1 MVPVAKRSTK
11 RARLDPEERR
21 EQLVRLGA
29 ELFAERRYTDVPVD
43 EIADRAGISRGLLF
57 HYFPTKRDF
66 QVAVVEWLARRMVE
80 RTTSE
85 QADADIEQAAGGVDP
100 LRMLTNSLN
109 AYLDYV
115 EDNRDA
121 YLALVRGSLG
131 GDESLREIIDRTRTT
146 HASVAL
152 EMLARI
158 GIETTGTV
166 RLAVRGWI
174 AFVEEITVTWLRE
187 PDIERSDIL
196 GLAMRALPATIFS
209 EGALDT
215 LHRWSEPTD

>member
-1 MVPVAKRSTK
+1 MAKRSTK

-29 ELFAERRYTDVPVD
+29 QLFAERRYTDVPVD

-66 QVAVVEWLARRMVE
+66 QVAVVEWLGRRMVE
-80 RTTSE
+80 RTTPE
-85 QADADIEQAAGGVDP
+85 HADPDIEPAASGVDP
-100 LRMLTNSLN
+100 IRLLTDSLN

-131 GDESLREIIDRTRTT
+131 SDESLRAIIDRTRTT
-146 HASVAL
+146 QASVAL
-152 EMLARI
+152 DLLARI

-174 AFVEEITVTWLRE
+174 AFVEEITVAWLRE

-215 LHRWSEPTD
+215 LRTRSEPTG